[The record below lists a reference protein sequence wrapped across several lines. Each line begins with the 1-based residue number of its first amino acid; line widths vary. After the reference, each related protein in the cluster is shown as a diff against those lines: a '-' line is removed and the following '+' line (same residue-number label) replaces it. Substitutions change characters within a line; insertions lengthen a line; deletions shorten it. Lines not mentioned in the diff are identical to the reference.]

1 VIDLHAH
8 ILPGVD
14 DGPRTLEDSF
24 ALARAALDSGTT
36 VMAATSHVTHGIGN
50 GDASAFPAATAALAR
65 EFEVAGIPLELRVG
79 AELAPSR
86 IVDLDDETLRS
97 VALGGG
103 PYLLLE
109 CPFSPVAP
117 DLEPLVS
124 ELQARGHR
132 VLLGHPERCAAF
144 HRRPERLGRLIDGGA
159 LVQIT
164 GVSLLGDFGGTVRR
178 FAVALLREGLVHVV
192 ASDAHDAVH
201 RPPGLTAGLAEAEHD
216 LPGLSIQVRW
226 LTEEAPAAILA
237 GDPLPVR
244 PPLPP
249 LPRGGLLRRRKL
261 GGLLRRA

>member
-14 DGPRTLEDSF
+14 DGPRTLADSL
-24 ALARAALDSGTT
+24 AMARAAVASGTT
-36 VMAATSHVTHGIGN
+36 VMAATSHVTHGIGD
-50 GDASAFPAATAALAR
+50 GDASMLPARTAALAG
-65 EFEVAGIPLELRVG
+65 ELEAAGIPLELRVG

-86 IVDLDDETLRS
+86 VVELDDEILRS

-132 VLLGHPERCAAF
+132 ILLGHPERCAAF
-144 HRRPERLGRLIDGGA
+144 HRRPERLARLVEAGA

-178 FAVALLREGLVHVV
+178 FALGLLQDGLVHVV
-192 ASDAHDAVH
+192 ASDAHDAVA
-201 RPPGLTAGLAEAEHD
+201 RPPGLTAGLKEAEHD
-216 LPGLSIQVRW
+216 VPGLSGQVHW
-226 LTEEAPAAILA
+226 FTQEAPAAVRA
-237 GDPLPVR
+237 GER
-244 PPLPP
+244 
-249 LPRGGLLRRRKL
+249 LPRRPLLPAPRRGLLRRRRRT
-261 GGLLRRA
+261 GVLRRA